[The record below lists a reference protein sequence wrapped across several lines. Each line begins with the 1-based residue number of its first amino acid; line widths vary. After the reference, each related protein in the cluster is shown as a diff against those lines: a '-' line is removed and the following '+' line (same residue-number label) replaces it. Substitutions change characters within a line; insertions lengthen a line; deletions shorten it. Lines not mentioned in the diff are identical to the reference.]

1 MWAVSRLFD
10 MAVGTYLEQQWV
22 RQVSFSLCSC
32 NLLFFKHC
40 LQQGGAVSGGIWGQ
54 LKSAG
59 TIYHPVSPFQSR
71 IAACS
76 KPKESPN
83 SGAISNIHFCLSL
96 SAQSPSDWRLSIPPA
111 ALNSP
116 SCLCLGTLALLAHKH
131 AQRHKPGVCTYPS
144 RDADKQL
151 NR

>member
-1 MWAVSRLFD
+1 MQGSK
-10 MAVGTYLEQQWV
+10 YLEQQWV
-22 RQVSFSLCSC
+22 RQVSFSLCSPTSPC
-32 NLLFFKHC
+32 NLFFLNVAYSKVGLLAGEFGVSWNLPGQFITLFLPFKAES
-40 LQQGGAVSGGIWGQ
+40 QAVRNPE
-54 LKSAG
+54 SA
-59 TIYHPVSPFQSR
+59 
-71 IAACS
+71 
-76 KPKESPN
+76 ESPN
-83 SGAISNIHFCLSL
+83 SGDISNIHFCLSL

-116 SCLCLGTLALLAHKH
+116 SCLCLSTLALLAHKH